1 MKKFSIT
8 PYKESETGELEEIEE
23 IIDVD
28 GELKGCTPFTCEVLP
43 QVRHNNNNSYHSTHL
58 PITII
63 LTAPCFSLV
72 FSFGADVADCSL
84 TNRSLSWWAGEEIFF
99 AFPSFFLFFL

>member
-43 QVRHNNNNSYHSTHL
+43 QVRRRHHNSSSAHLSIAITHL
-58 PITII
+58 V
-63 LTAPCFSLV
+63 SL
-72 FSFGADVADCSL
+72 FGAQTLRIVL
-84 TNRSLSWWAGEEIFF
+84 
-99 AFPSFFLFFL
+99 